1 MWVAEGSDAIGLRIA
16 GGDMTRRARAWAA
29 SAWLVSVAVAWAG
42 CGQTGGPAAKQRLS
56 IATGGTGG
64 VYYPYGGGIA
74 KVLSEHL
81 PGVEAT
87 AEVTAASV
95 DNLKFLSRGTSDIAF
110 TMADTAQDGVAG
122 RDMFEEFGAVPAR
135 ALAVLYP
142 NHTHLVTLANTGIAK
157 VADLRGR
164 VVSIGAPGAG
174 TAVVAERI
182 LTAAGLDPRRDIDAQ
197 TLGVA
202 QSVDALKDGKIEA
215 FFWSGGLPTAAIL
228 DLVNTPGITAAL
240 IPLDELLPAL
250 RRAHGESLYYRTVIP
265 RAVYRLREDVPVIAV
280 ANLLVV
286 SDSMSESLA
295 YDITRVIFEHQ
306 AVLAGIHPQARELSA
321 ERALTGASIPFHPGA
336 IRYYRERGVWKE
348 P

>member
-1 MWVAEGSDAIGLRIA
+1 MRTRALVCVVCAFA
-16 GGDMTRRARAWAA
+16 GAA
-29 SAWLVSVAVAWAG
+29 LAVAG
-42 CGQTGGPAAKQRLS
+42 CSQPPGTAAKQRLS

-81 PGVEAT
+81 PGIEAT

-95 DNLKFLSRGTSDIAF
+95 DNLKFLRQGTSDIAF

-122 RDMFEEFGAVPAR
+122 RDMFREFGAVPAR

-142 NHTHLVTLANTGIAK
+142 NHTHLVTRAESGISK

-182 LTAAGLDPRRDIDAQ
+182 LTAAGLDPRRDIRVQ

-215 FFWSGGLPTAAIL
+215 FFWNGGLPTAAIL
-228 DLVNTPGITAAL
+228 DLVNTPGMTARL
-240 IPLDELLPAL
+240 LPLDEVLPAL
-250 RRAHGESLYYRTVIP
+250 QRVYGDSLYYRTIIP
-265 RAVYRLREDVPVIAV
+265 KSTYRLPEDVPVIAV

-286 SDSMSESLA
+286 SESMPEALA
-295 YDITRVIFEHQ
+295 HDITRVIFEQ
-306 AVLAGIHPQARELSA
+306 QPVLAGIHPQARELA
-321 ERALTGASIPFHPGA
+321 VDRALAGASIPFHPGA

-348 P
+348 